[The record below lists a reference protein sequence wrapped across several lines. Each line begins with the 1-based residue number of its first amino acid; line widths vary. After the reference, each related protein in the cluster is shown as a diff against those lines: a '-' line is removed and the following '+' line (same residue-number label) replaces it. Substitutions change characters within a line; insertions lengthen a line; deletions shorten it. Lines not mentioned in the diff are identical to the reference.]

1 MDFYYRIKCDYDM
14 CLEIDWDARDEDGA
28 EIFLKYGISYI
39 LNLILGRSSINSD
52 RCLVKGML
60 LHNSEESNCP

>member
-1 MDFYYRIKCDYDM
+1 M